1 MVAYSVNGVPIR
13 LSEERWLHI
22 VSHHNEM
29 AAYYFEVLEVITQP
43 ERIFEGNAGELIA
56 VKEHSPGKYFVVIY
70 REIHEEDGFVITAF
84 LTKRIKQIER
94 RKLIWQKKQR

>member
-1 MVAYSVNGVPIR
+1 MIVRSINGVPIR
-13 LSEERWLHI
+13 LPQERWIHI

-29 AAYYFEVLEVITQP
+29 AAYYFEVLEVIAEP
-43 ERIFEGNAGELIA
+43 ECIFEGNGGELIA

-70 REIHEEDGFVITAF
+70 REISGEDGLVITAF

-94 RKLIWQKKQR
+94 RRLLWQRR

>member
-1 MVAYSVNGVPIR
+1 M
-13 LSEERWLHI
+13 
-22 VSHHNEM
+22 
-29 AAYYFEVLEVITQP
+29 
-43 ERIFEGNAGELIA
+43 IA